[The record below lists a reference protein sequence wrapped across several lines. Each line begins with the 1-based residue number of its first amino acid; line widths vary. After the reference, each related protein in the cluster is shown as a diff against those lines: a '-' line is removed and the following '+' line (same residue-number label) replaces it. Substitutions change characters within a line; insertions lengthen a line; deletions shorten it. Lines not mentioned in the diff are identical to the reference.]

1 MVVRIKK
8 DNIEKTVTKGA
19 YEEYYEHLGFKIVKT
34 DDKKNNNVK
43 DAKISQENFK
53 KFDLGENKDE
63 KLNKEQKLD
72 KGE

>member
-19 YEEYYEHLGFKIVKT
+19 YKEYYEHLGFKIAKT
-34 DDKKNNNVK
+34 DDKKNNNIK